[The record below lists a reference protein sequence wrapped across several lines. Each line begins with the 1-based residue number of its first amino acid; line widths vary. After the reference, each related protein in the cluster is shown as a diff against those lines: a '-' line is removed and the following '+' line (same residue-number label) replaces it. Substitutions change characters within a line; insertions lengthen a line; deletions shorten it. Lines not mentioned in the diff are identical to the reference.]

1 MVYYKVN
8 GIDHPVY
15 STEDTLP
22 EGITVIKDWREGQ
35 IGDWV
40 LTDDEAV
47 IQILRRGK
55 MSKRR
60 GKNRVVEYVGTCTGT
75 FLISPK
81 AMMDSSKRPNIYSF
95 SGYKTPEET
104 LTERRD
110 LTKCEA
116 LFLCHL
122 STGIRPEEAYLKA
135 FPTTNRKYAIEKSS
149 TLVRTERILTAMKE
163 ELKPVCQKLGVDPES
178 VIRNIKE
185 KADDNEDKDQLK
197 ALFKLADILDLE
209 DKNKTQVTQVTGAL
223 FKGFTPD
230 QIEAAERKE
239 LGE

>member
-1 MVYYKVN
+1 MVSYKVN
-8 GIDHPVY
+8 GLDHPVY
-15 STEDTLP
+15 STEDKLSDD
-22 EGITVIKDWREGQ
+22 IKVVQDWREGQ

-40 LTDDEAV
+40 LTDDESV

-75 FLISPK
+75 FLVSSKVMI
-81 AMMDSSKRPNIYSF
+81 DSNKRPNIYSF
-95 SGYKTPEET
+95 SGYKTPEEAVI
-104 LTERRD
+104 ERKD
-110 LTKCEA
+110 INKYEA

-122 STGIRPEEAYLKA
+122 STGIGPEEAYLKA
-135 FPTTNRKYAIEKSS
+135 FPTSNRKYAIEKSS

-163 ELKPVCQKLGVDPES
+163 ELKPVCEKLGVDPES
-178 VIRNIKE
+178 VIKKIKE
-185 KADDNEDKDQLK
+185 KADDNEDRDQLK

-209 DKNKTQVTQVTGAL
+209 DKNRTQVTQVTGAL

-230 QIEAAERKE
+230 QLESAERKE
-239 LGE
+239 LEE